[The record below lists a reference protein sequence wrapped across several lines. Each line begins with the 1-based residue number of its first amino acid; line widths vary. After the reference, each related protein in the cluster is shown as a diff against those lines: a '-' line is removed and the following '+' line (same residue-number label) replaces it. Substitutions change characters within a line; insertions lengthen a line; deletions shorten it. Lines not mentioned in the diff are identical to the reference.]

1 MRRITTAD
9 RRARLVARHHLGL
22 PAAGV
27 DAVAAGLVGFHSSDP
42 VSVYLSAWARVD
54 GFVAADLESALYE
67 RKSLVRMLG
76 MRRTLFVVPTD
87 LASIMDIACARQLA
101 SAERR
106 RLVGMIEDQN
116 VARDG
121 NRWLS
126 DVEGATMAALQE
138 LGEATATELTVLVP
152 ELGEKLM
159 FGEGKSWGGP
169 VGVSTRVLFM
179 LATTG
184 RILRGRPRGTWK
196 SSQYR
201 WAPTNG
207 WLKGGLD
214 EVEADWAETELLR
227 RWLDSYGPGTMTDLR
242 WWAGWTLAKTR
253 RALARLDVE
262 EVALDTGTGL
272 VLADDLDPV
281 DPPEPSIA
289 LLPGLDPSVMGWNE
303 REWFLSGHQ
312 AQLFDTNG
320 NAGPTVWV
328 DGRVVGGWAQR
339 ADGEIAV
346 KLLEDVGAEATGAVA
361 MEAHRLTAWLG
372 DLRIKPR
379 FRVPLERKLS
389 S

>member
-1 MRRITTAD
+1 MRRITTAE
-9 RRARLVARHHLGL
+9 RRARLVTRHHLGL

-27 DAVAAGLVGFHSSDP
+27 DAVAARLVGFHSSDP

-54 GFVAADLESALYE
+54 GFVAADLETALYE

-87 LASIMDIACARQLA
+87 LASIMDVACARQLA

-116 VARDG
+116 VARNG
-121 NRWLS
+121 HRWLS
-126 DVEGATMAALQE
+126 DVEGATMAALKE

-184 RILRGRPRGTWK
+184 RIVRGRPRGTWK

-214 EVEADWAETELLR
+214 EVEPDWAETELLR

-242 WWAGWTLAKTR
+242 WWAGWTLAKTQ

-262 EVALDTGTGL
+262 EVALDTGAGL
-272 VLADDLDPV
+272 VLADDLDPGE
-281 DPPEPSIA
+281 PPEPSIA
-289 LLPGLDPSVMGWNE
+289 LVPGLDPSVMGWKE
-303 REWFLSGHQ
+303 REWFLGNHH

-346 KLLEDVGAEATGAVA
+346 KLLEEVGAEATGAVA
-361 MEAHRLTAWLG
+361 MEADRLTAWLG

-379 FRVPLERKLS
+379 FRVPLERELS